1 RMPSIMEKSTGGK
14 DNNKDLLDSGKYVRY
29 TNEQVEV
36 LEHAYNDCSKPSSG
50 RRLQLIRENPIL
62 SNIEPKQIKVWFQN
76 RRCRDKQ
83 RKETSRL
90 LSWNGKFTA
99 MNQLLLEENERLRKQ
114 ATQLDCENHY
124 LRQQLQLMHAQTVLP
139 ANETTSDSVVTSGQL
154 QQHSPQHPSCSVS
167 TSRLFTIA
175 EETLAEF
182 LAKATGTAVDWIQMP
197 GMKPGPDSIGV
208 VAVAHACGGL
218 AVQAWGVFGM
228 EASKVAEALRDE
240 LSWLYDCRKREILG
254 TLHSTNGQMVELLYT
269 EMYAPTTLASPR
281 SFYTL
286 RYTSNL
292 DDGSLVICE
301 RSLPPAQGPPMIL
314 QSQIFVHGE
323 LLPSGCLIQPC
334 QGRGALVIMVD
345 HRDLKASTVPELLQP
360 LYESSTFF
368 MQKMTIEA
376 SCHLQAIIQPETIAL
391 SQKFQQP
398 YDLRSYS
405 QRLCRG
411 FNEAVNTLP
420 DDGWI
425 SLSKDG
431 MRDIAICIKP
441 LSNCKPKQNEIS
453 MLNSPCST
461 DMGILC
467 VKASLLLQEV
477 SPTMLARFL
486 RENRTEWT
494 DCEPEFNYK
503 RPLLESTQTS
513 AFCNSFRQVFMPL
526 ARSDDQDEFL
536 ELIRLES
543 SRQESDIASNE
554 EFILQLCSGLSES
567 ASRSWAQLVFAPVDA
582 SLSDDLPLL
591 PSGFRI
597 ITINNYM
604 DQCSL
609 SRTLDLTS
617 YLEGGS
623 EARRL
628 HTAGEFDVCCYS
640 SVLTVAF
647 QLTYAAETRDL
658 VALKAHH
665 YAQGV
670 LEFVKKAVLLIRP
683 ACGTSQMGIKSSVFS
698 LESKMLVYA
707 MMQKYRSYFGMDL
720 FKTGN
725 AASSDIIF
733 SAFWNH
739 QDAIICCSS
748 KLYRFKMDGV
758 SMSSHI
764 NNLLSLIRQLAEVTT
779 AIEDKDAKAIL
790 LNSLSSKYNNVVV
803 TLCQFQSQSL
813 DDMIVA
819 LLAEEKRT
827 IEDAKGYSQQESAF
841 YSRTINSRRRSDKD
855 NWEIECHCCKKRG
868 HTTWDC
874 RV

>member
-1 RMPSIMEKSTGGK
+1 MPSIMEKSTSGK

-36 LEHAYNDCSKPSSG
+36 LERAYNECSKPSSG

-114 ATQLDCENHY
+114 ATQLDSENQY
-124 LRQQLQLMHAQTVLP
+124 LRQQLQLMHARVGSNPASLQQTALP
-139 ANETTSDSVVTSGQL
+139 ANDTTSDSVITSGQL
-154 QQHSPQHPSCSVS
+154 QQNSPQHPSCSVS

-197 GMKPGPDSIGV
+197 GMKPGPESIGV
-208 VAVAHACGGL
+208 VAVAQACGGL

-228 EASKVAEALRDE
+228 EPSKVVEVLRDE
-240 LSWLYDCRKREILG
+240 SSWLYDCRKREVLG
-254 TLHSTNGQMVELLYT
+254 TFHSANGQIVEFIYT
-269 EMYAPTTLASPR
+269 QMYAPTTLAPPR

-292 DDGSLVICE
+292 DDGSFVICE
-301 RSLPPAQGPPMIL
+301 RSLPPAQGPPVIS
-314 QSQIFVHGE
+314 QSKSFVHGDI
-323 LLPSGCLIQPC
+323 LSSGCLIQPC

-345 HRDLKASTVPELLQP
+345 HRDLKASTVPELLHP

-368 MQKMTIEA
+368 MQKMTLEA
-376 SCHLQAIIQPETIAL
+376 SYHLQATIQPETSAL
-391 SQKFQQP
+391 SQKIQQP
-398 YDLRSYS
+398 YDIRSYS

-411 FNEAVNTLP
+411 FNEAVNALP

-431 MRDIAICIKP
+431 MGDIAICIKP
-441 LSNCKPKQNEIS
+441 LSNCKPTQNEIS
-453 MLNSPCST
+453 MLNSPSST

-477 SPTMLARFL
+477 SPSMLARFL
-486 RENRTEWT
+486 REKRTEWT
-494 DCEPEFNYK
+494 NCETELNYK
-503 RPLLESTQTS
+503 RSLHESTQTS
-513 AFCNSFRQVFMPL
+513 AFCNNLRQVFMPL
-526 ARSDDQDEFL
+526 TRPVNQDEFL
-536 ELIRLES
+536 ELIKLES
-543 SRQESDIASNE
+543 SGQENDIASNE
-554 EFILQLCSGLSES
+554 AFILQLCNGLNETT
-567 ASRSWAQLVFAPVDA
+567 SRGWAQLVFAPVDS

-617 YLEGGS
+617 HLEGGP

-628 HTAGEFDVCCYS
+628 HTAGEFDVCFYS

-647 QLTYAAETRDL
+647 QWTYEAETRDL

-665 YAQGV
+665 YAQRV
-670 LEFVKKAVLLIRP
+670 LEFVKKAVLLLRP
-683 ACGTSQMGIKSSVFS
+683 ACGTSQTAIRPYVFS
-698 LESKMLVYA
+698 LESKMLVYT
-707 MMQKYRSYFGMDL
+707 MMQKYRSCFGMDL

-725 AASSDIIF
+725 SANCDIIF
-733 SAFWNH
+733 RAFWNH
-739 QDAIICCSS
+739 QDAIVCCASKNIPEYVFANQAGLHMLEITEDSLPGLPWEKTIPESEKEIAYKDLFQVLHQGYAYIPAGVRVSS
-748 KLYRFKMDGV
+748 KGRAVAFERAVAWDVLDGNSNTDFV
-758 SMSSHI
+758 
-764 NNLLSLIRQLAEVTT
+764 
-779 AIEDKDAKAIL
+779 AIM
-790 LNSLSSKYNNVVV
+790 
-803 TLCQFQSQSL
+803 F
-813 DDMIVA
+813 M
-819 LLAEEKRT
+819 
-827 IEDAKGYSQQESAF
+827 
-841 YSRTINSRRRSDKD
+841 
-855 NWEIECHCCKKRG
+855 NWSFLQ
-868 HTTWDC
+868 
-874 RV
+874 